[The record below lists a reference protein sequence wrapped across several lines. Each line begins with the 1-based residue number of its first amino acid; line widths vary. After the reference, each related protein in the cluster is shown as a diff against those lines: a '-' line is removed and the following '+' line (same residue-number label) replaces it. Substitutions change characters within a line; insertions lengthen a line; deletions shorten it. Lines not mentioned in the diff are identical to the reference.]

1 MTETMELKMENDKFY
16 EDIAKRNVDNFIRMG
31 HVLADNQ

>member
-16 EDIAKRNVDNFIRMG
+16 KDIAKKKKVDNFILMG
-31 HVLADNQ
+31 SCPGW